1 MKIKKLIL
9 LLPTFFLLLGCPN
22 DDDEMTTDEQV
33 ELQDVTYEVL
43 LFKFTPDT
51 GNNSSRLQYEI
62 KFSNTNDISINGF
75 HRITTNAD
83 GLISTSISTNNSPCY
98 IIDANSDCTL
108 SFDEEDSFDI
118 GRVNSIELVSVEYV
132 LKKD

>member
-9 LLPTFFLLLGCPN
+9 LLPAFFLLLGCPN
-22 DDDEMTTDEQV
+22 ADELTADEQV
-33 ELQDVTYEVL
+33 ELKEVTYEVL

-62 KFSNTNDISINGF
+62 KFSNPNAILINGF

-83 GLISTSISTNNSPCY
+83 GLISTAIASNYSPCY
-98 IIDANSDCTL
+98 MIDANSDCTL

>member
-1 MKIKKLIL
+1 MKIIKLLL
-9 LLPTFFLLLGCPN
+9 LLPVFFLLSGCPG
-22 DDDEMTTDEQV
+22 DDDLPEDTPV
-33 ELQDVTYEVL
+33 ALKAVTYEVL

-62 KFSNTNDISINGF
+62 KFTNPNAIPINGF

-83 GLISTSISTNNSPCY
+83 GLVSTSISSNHSPCY
-98 IIDANSDCTL
+98 AIDANSACTL
-108 SFDEEDSFDI
+108 SFDAEDSFNI
-118 GRVNSIELVSVEYV
+118 GRVNAIELVLVEYI

>member
-9 LLPTFFLLLGCPN
+9 SLPIFILLLGCPN
-22 DDDEMTTDEQV
+22 DDEMTTYEQV
-33 ELQDVTYEVL
+33 ELEDVTYEVL

-62 KFSNTNDISINGF
+62 KFSNPNDISINGF
-75 HRITTNAD
+75 HRITTNTD
-83 GLISTSISTNNSPCY
+83 GLVSTSIATNQSHCY
-98 IIDANSDCTL
+98 TIDANSDCTL

-118 GRVNSIELVSVEYV
+118 GRANSIQLVSVEYV

>member
-22 DDDEMTTDEQV
+22 DDEMTADEQV
-33 ELQDVTYEVL
+33 ELKDVTYEVL

-51 GNNSSRLQYEI
+51 GNNSFRLQYEI
-62 KFSNTNDISINGF
+62 KFSNPNAVPINGF
-75 HRITTNAD
+75 HRITLNAD
-83 GLISTSISTNNSPCY
+83 GLVSTSIATNHSPCY
-98 IIDANSDCTL
+98 TIDANSACTL
-108 SFDEEDSFDI
+108 SFDEEDSFNI
-118 GRVNSIELVSVEYV
+118 GRVNAIELVAVEYI